1 MPRMQ
6 HVLDK
11 RFDGANRTTCDSRF
25 GVAVTTQH
33 SEAPPYDTRSLRPCE
48 ETCVHMNKRALF
60 V

>member
-25 GVAVTTQH
+25 GVGFGVTVTAQQ
-33 SEAPPYDTRSLRPCE
+33 SELSP
-48 ETCVHMNKRALF
+48 
-60 V
+60 